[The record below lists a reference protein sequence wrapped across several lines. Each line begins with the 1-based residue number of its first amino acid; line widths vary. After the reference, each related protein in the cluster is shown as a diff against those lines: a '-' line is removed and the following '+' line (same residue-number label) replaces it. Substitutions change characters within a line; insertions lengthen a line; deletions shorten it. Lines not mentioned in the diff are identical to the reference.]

1 MRGSERPHEI
11 SSPRLRLILM
21 EKDFIEAVLAKRR
34 AEAEQ
39 LLGASLPSSWPSD
52 EDVWLLNFRL
62 THILDVRTLDPTWST
77 RALGRAADNSM
88 IGHMGFHGPPDDD
101 GVAEIGYTVLEG
113 ARRKG
118 FAEEGV
124 RALMTWAQREKG
136 ITRFRAAVGPW
147 NSPSLALVAKLGF
160 SRVGVQWD
168 ERDGEEIVLELSLP
182 TKDA

>member
-1 MRGSERPHEI
+1 MRRSERPHEI
-11 SSPRLRLILM
+11 SSPRLRLTLM
-21 EKDFIEAVLAKRR
+21 EKDFIEAVLAERC

-52 EDVWLLNFRL
+52 DDVWLLNFRL
-62 THILDVRTLDPTWST
+62 KHILEVPTIDRTWSI
-77 RALGRAADNSM
+77 RALVRAADNSM
-88 IGHMGFHGPPDDD
+88 IGHIGFHGPPDED

-113 ARRKG
+113 ARRRG

-124 RALMTWAQREKG
+124 RALMAWAQREKG

-160 SRVGVQWD
+160 ERVGTQWD
-168 ERDGEEIVLELSLP
+168 ERDGEEIVFELSI
-182 TKDA
+182 